1 MNELKHDYIPK
12 GWLDNIT
19 PLLMQGFPFQ
29 VTNLSA
35 AIYRDSK
42 LYELTQNRGVVVAID
57 YVAGNL
63 AMYVNGIDETV
74 WNDSRLSLKGGGQD
88 LIVNRSAERWDY
100 LLDWGR
106 DKESLINLRLEG
118 GQTLESTLEVDPLT
132 TGSTF
137 PVIQTQLIAYYSTK
151 ALEDWRKTIIF
162 KSGTGLKSQDFLLN
176 VYMGTDMQF
185 ILNGVIPKNQ
195 GNVIGVSFLPL
206 SAEIF
211 NWNLDFSVDGL
222 KIVDN
227 VNCLRFSRV
236 SQREPNILFYPF
248 QAGTKFQAILNLQA
262 LISSNDG
269 AFFVT
274 FYFDN

>member
-1 MNELKHDYIPK
+1 MNELKNDYTPK

-29 VTNLSA
+29 VTNTA
-35 AIYRDSK
+35 GAIFRDVK
-42 LYELTQNRGVVVAID
+42 LFELTQNRGVVIALD
-57 YVAGNL
+57 YVSGNL

-74 WNDSRLSLKGGGQD
+74 WNDTRISLKGGGQD
-88 LIVNRSAERWDY
+88 LVVKRAAERWDY
-100 LLDWGR
+100 LLDLGR
-106 DKESLINLRLEG
+106 DKESLINVRLEG
-118 GQTLESTLEVDPLT
+118 GQTLESTLEIDPA

-137 PVIQTQLIAYYSTK
+137 PVMQTQLLAYYSTK
-151 ALEDWRKTIIF
+151 QLEDWRKTVNF
-162 KSGTGLKSQDFLLN
+162 KSGTGLKSQDFLLT
-176 VYMGTDMQF
+176 VPAGADMQF
-185 ILNGVIPKNQ
+185 ILNDVIPKNQ
-195 GNVIGVSFLPL
+195 GPVIGVSFLPL

-236 SQREPNILFYPF
+236 SQREPNIIFYPF
-248 QAGTKFQAILNLQA
+248 QAGTKFQAVLNLQA

>member
-1 MNELKHDYIPK
+1 MELKNDLIPK

-29 VTNLSA
+29 VTNTAA
-35 AIYRDSK
+35 AIYRDQK
-42 LYELTQNRGVVVAID
+42 LFELTQNRGVVTKLD
-57 YVAGNL
+57 YVSGNL

-74 WNDSRLSLKGGGQD
+74 WNDTRISLKGGGQD
-88 LIVNRSAERWDY
+88 LIVNRAAERWDY
-100 LLDWGR
+100 LIDWGK
-106 DKESLINLRLEG
+106 DEESLINVRLEG
-118 GQTLESTLEVDPLT
+118 GQTLESTLEIDPA

-137 PVIQTQLIAYYSTK
+137 PVMQTQLIAYYSTK
-151 ALEDWRKTIIF
+151 QLEDWRKTLKF
-162 KSGTGLKSQDFLLN
+162 KSGTGLKSQDFLLT
-176 VYMGTDMQF
+176 VPAGVDLQF
-185 ILNGVIPKNQ
+185 TLNGIIPKNQ
-195 GNVIGVSFLPL
+195 GPIIGVSFLPL

-211 NWNLDFSVDGL
+211 NWNLDFSIDGL
-222 KIVDN
+222 KIVEN

-248 QAGTKFQAILNLQA
+248 QAGTKFQAVLNLQT